1 MSLISVIQN
10 NISTRTWRLK
20 STSTLKSMISK
31 KRGLLVLM
39 YHSTPKHKSEYSYAI
54 HEQAF
59 REQIDFLHEYFHVL
73 SMDDV
78 KRFIDG
84 TQSPTTS
91 QPMAAITFDDGYR
104 NNMEVAWPI
113 LRQHNLPFTIFLT
126 TNFITQN
133 NKTFMS
139 WDEIKALHR
148 EALATFG
155 AHCQNHF
162 NLKALEE
169 EDKTREIV
177 GSKQIIEEQTG
188 NAVNNFAYPGGGYDE
203 QCLEIVSKNFHLGF
217 KDRYSGNDADPR
229 KIARVSID
237 ARHDDFK
244 MFLIELARTPYLGAK
259 T

>member
-1 MSLISVIQN
+1 MSLISAIQKR
-10 NISTRTWRLK
+10 ISARSWRLK
-20 STSTLKSMISK
+20 SLFSLMSMISK

-59 REQIDFLHEYFHVL
+59 SEQIDFLHEYFHVL
-73 SMDDV
+73 SMVDV

-113 LRQHNLPFTIFLT
+113 LRQYNLPFTIFLT

-139 WDEIKALHR
+139 WDEIKSLQS
-148 EALATFG
+148 EGLATFG

-169 EDKTREIV
+169 EDKTMEIV
-177 GSKQIIEEQTG
+177 GSKQIIEERTG
-188 NAVNNFAYPGGGYDE
+188 NAVNTFAYPGGGYDE
-203 QCLEIVSKNFHLGF
+203 QCLEIVNKHFQIGF
-217 KDRYSGNDADPR
+217 KDRCSGNDADPR
-229 KIARVSID
+229 KIARVSVD

-244 MFLIELARTPYLGAK
+244 MFLIELARSPFLGAK
-259 T
+259 R